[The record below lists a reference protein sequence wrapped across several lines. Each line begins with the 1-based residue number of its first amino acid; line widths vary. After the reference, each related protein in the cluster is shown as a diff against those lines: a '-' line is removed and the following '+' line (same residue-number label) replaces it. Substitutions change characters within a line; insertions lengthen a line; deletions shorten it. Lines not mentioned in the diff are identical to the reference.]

1 MSGASADR
9 SLRLKVDAL
18 NDQYDPDDERWL
30 DQAGSLYR
38 ELCAEAD
45 VADVVP
51 GEQAVPG
58 AKGTVDQLII
68 ALGSAGAFQAAVEC
82 FRAWLGR
89 DRDRRINLTWDDAG
103 VMRSVTLTG
112 GAADTAALKDLAV
125 LAAKQAGDQPWPA
138 GTEPS

>member
-1 MSGASADR
+1 MSGASADS

-18 NDQYDPDDERWL
+18 NDHYDPDDERWL

-38 ELCAEAD
+38 ELRAE
-45 VADVVP
+45 ADVVP
-51 GEQAVPG
+51 GGQPVPG

-89 DRDRRINLTWDDAG
+89 DRDRRINLTWDDEG
-103 VMRSVTLTG
+103 VMRSVTLSG
-112 GAADTAALKDLAV
+112 GAADTAALRELAA